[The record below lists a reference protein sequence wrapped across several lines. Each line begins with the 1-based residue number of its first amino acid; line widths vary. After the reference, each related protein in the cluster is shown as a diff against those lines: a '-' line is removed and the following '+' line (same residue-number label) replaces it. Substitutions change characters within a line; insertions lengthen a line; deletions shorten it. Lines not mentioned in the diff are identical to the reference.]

1 MLKLRSICILGLLVC
16 VGLLTYALYLEHV
29 LLLEPC
35 PLCWLQRFVFVGFA
49 AAFLVCAI
57 HNPRSWTRYLYALVF
72 AILTLLGAGLAGRQ
86 LWLQSLPPEARPECG
101 LGISYMLES
110 ESLMNVLAWAARGTG
125 ECAEVQW
132 TFAGISIPGWTFM
145 AFLVLGIVVIV
156 SLLRS
161 PRGERA
167 IFR

>member
-1 MLKLRSICILGLLVC
+1 MLKPRPVCILGFLVC
-16 VGLLTYALYLEHV
+16 AGLLAFALYMEHV

-49 AAFLVCAI
+49 FVFIVCAI
-57 HNPRSWTRYLYALVF
+57 HNPRAWGRYLYALVF
-72 AILTLLGAGLAGRQ
+72 AVLTLLGVALAGRQ
-86 LWLQSLPPEARPECG
+86 LWLQSLPPEAQPECG
-101 LGISYMLES
+101 LGITYKLDS
-110 ESLMNVLAWAARGTG
+110 EPLLDVIAWAARGTG
-125 ECAEVQW
+125 DCAQVQW
-132 TFAGISIPGWTFM
+132 TFLGISIPGWTFI
-145 AFLVLGIVVIV
+145 AFLLLGILVIV